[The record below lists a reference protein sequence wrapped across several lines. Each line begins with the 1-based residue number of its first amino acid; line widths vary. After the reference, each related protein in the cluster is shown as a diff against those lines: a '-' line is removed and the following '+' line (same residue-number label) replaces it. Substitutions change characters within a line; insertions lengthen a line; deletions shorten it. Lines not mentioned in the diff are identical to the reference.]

1 MAYKYSTGSVR
12 RGDIYFEDDRS
23 GAQTYIDFGQDTI
36 TLRPSG
42 STVLYAEATK
52 VGINTTDPDYTLDVA
67 GTMGIDEYIYHNGD
81 ADTTFR
87 FRDDQITL
95 HAGNLSM
102 IDMEKKGTA
111 PHEVTINNGNN
122 NVDFVVKGNGSNGGN
137 PGMKFDASTNML
149 GINGVGNPSYE
160 LDVAG
165 DIGISE
171 NIYHKGDDDT
181 YIGFPG
187 QNTINLVANG
197 YSLLK
202 YDGTILINSS
212 SRDRD
217 TQIKADNGNVVLHID
232 AGTNRV
238 GIETTSPTAI
248 LDVNGNSIRIR
259 NTTTPQSS
267 VGLNGDVQGTIVW
280 DTSYIYICTI
290 DWDGSANIWKR
301 VAIGDTW

>member
-1 MAYKYSTGSVR
+1 MSYKFVTGSVR
-12 RGDIYFEDDRS
+12 RGDIYFEDDRA

-42 STVLYAEATK
+42 SQILHATAEG
-52 VGINTTDPDYTLDVA
+52 VGIGTTLPDYKLHVA
-67 GTMGIDEYIYHNGD
+67 GDIGVDQYIYHNGD

-87 FRDDQITL
+87 FRDNRITL

-102 IDMEKKGTA
+102 IDMEKKGSA

-137 PGMKFDASTNML
+137 PGIKFDASTNRL

-217 TQIKADNGNVVLHID
+217 TQIKADNGNVVLHVD
-232 AGTNRV
+232 AGDNTV
-238 GIETTSPTAI
+238 GIGTTSPTCA
-248 LDVNGNSIRIR
+248 LDIASTSIRVRNSSTPSSASDTGAQGEIR
-259 NTTTPQSS
+259 
-267 VGLNGDVQGTIVW
+267 W
-280 DTSYIYICTI
+280 DANYLYICVA
-290 DWDGSANIWKR
+290 ANTWKR
-301 VAIGDTW
+301 VALEAW